1 MNLLK
6 SYSAK
11 THHGPAIQLNEDDF
25 DVDLVNNL
33 FFAIDAFGGVGIGD
47 KTAARV
53 KELLKIF
60 YTKVA
65 ADPDSTMPFFYSHK
79 YLLEANALINAFH
92 LAHKEIFSSNQQFE
106 ISKRGGASVVG
117 LALSESLGTF
127 VSVGNM
133 AVYLYRKGEVKS
145 IISPDS
151 FETISKDNYR
161 PYYSSLPMSGIG
173 LFEDLHFQ
181 IREFRPQED
190 DIVIMLS
197 DGVFNRINL
206 EEIKF
211 IIEKKTPGLRDK
223 VNNLMEFA
231 NSRGNF
237 DNQTAL
243 LFQF

>member
-11 THHGPAIQLNEDDF
+11 THHGPVLELNEDDF
-25 DVDLVNNL
+25 EVDLVNNL
-33 FFAIDAFGGVGIGD
+33 FFAIDGFGGIGIGD
-47 KTAARV
+47 KTTARV

-65 ADPDSTMPFFYSHK
+65 TDPDSTMPFFYSHK

-92 LAHKEIFSSNQQFE
+92 LAHKEIFSSNSQLE
-106 ISKRGGASVVG
+106 ISKRGGAAVVG
-117 LALSESLGTF
+117 FALSDSIGTF

-133 AVYLYRKGEVKS
+133 GVYLYRKGEIKT
-145 IISPDS
+145 IITPDS
-151 FETISKDNYR
+151 FEAISKDNYR

-181 IREFRPQED
+181 IREFRPQDD
-190 DIVIMLS
+190 DIIIMLS
-197 DGVFNRINL
+197 DGIFNRLNL

-211 IIEKKTPGLRDK
+211 IIEKKTPGLREK
-223 VNNLMEFA
+223 INGLMDFA